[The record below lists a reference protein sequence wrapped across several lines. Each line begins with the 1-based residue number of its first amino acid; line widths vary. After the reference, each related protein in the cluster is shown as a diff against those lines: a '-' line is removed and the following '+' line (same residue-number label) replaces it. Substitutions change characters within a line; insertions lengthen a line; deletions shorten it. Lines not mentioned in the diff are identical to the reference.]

1 MVAGRHRVGR
11 TNFLILIYFFLFAKE
26 THRYICNDNA
36 EVICLDGYKEPEDE
50 DERDLKVQYIQ
61 STQDLYLI

>member
-1 MVAGRHRVGR
+1 M
-11 TNFLILIYFFLFAKE
+11 ILIYFFLFAKE